1 MKVIKPTEISPSSIV
16 SSSLQETEAAW
27 DSGTSYQTGD
37 IVVDGYSGIYQAL
50 QNNSNT
56 QPSTAPLIWTY
67 LRPANRWAL
76 FDSGISTVSTANQV
90 IDVTLATGNMQ
101 GLAILNLNA
110 TSVTVTVTDGQGGP
124 VIYTSTQNLVGVVY
138 DWYQYFFFDPD
149 TQKISAI
156 FVDMPSSYTNTYTN
170 IVITG
175 SGTVSV
181 GTVVAGRLVTIGS
194 SQQGFTAG
202 IQDYSV
208 KQTDEFGQTTF
219 VQRNFSK
226 RISGQVLV
234 NNADLNRVQRVLYD
248 LRAVPAVWM
257 ASQNPNFEEALVVF
271 GYYRDFSTDIS
282 YPNYSYCSLDIEG
295 LI

>member
-1 MKVIKPTEISPSSIV
+1 MKVIKPTLISPASIV
-16 SSSLQETEAAW
+16 SNSLLETEAAW
-27 DSGTSYQTGD
+27 NSTTNYVTGN
-37 IVVDGYSGIYQAL
+37 IVVDGYNGIYQAL
-50 QNNSNT
+50 ENNHDS
-56 QPSTAPLIWTY
+56 QPSTHPLLWSY

-76 FDSGISTVSTANQV
+76 FDSGISTVSTAQQE
-90 IDVTLATGNMQ
+90 IDITLATGNMQ

-110 TSVTVTVTDGQGGP
+110 TSVTVTVTDGLNGP
-124 VIYTSTQNLVGVVY
+124 VIYTSTQNLIGVVY

-156 FVDMPSSYTNTYTN
+156 FSDMPSSYTNTYTR
-170 IVITG
+170 IQISG

-194 SQQGFTAG
+194 SEQGFSAG

-226 RISGQVLV
+226 RINGRVLV